1 MTPDRRLLLATFA
14 AAWMPVASVQG
25 TEPSATAAG
34 SFDAID
40 IKGSAVVR
48 IVQGDVDR
56 AVVEGGDEAKALVHL
71 TISRDTLRISATGDW
86 KFWNSKRVAV
96 TVTVRNLRR
105 LSVSGA
111 ADVTASGPLRTSIL
125 TVDISGA
132 GLARFDQLQADELR
146 FSVSGQGDGQVAGT
160 ADRLRVHISGH
171 SEFRGE
177 DLRTRVA
184 DVSVSGVGELK
195 LWVTQEL
202 TASFS
207 GVGTVDYW
215 GSPTVRRSIAGVGK
229 LNDRG
234 PKRTGS

>member
-1 MTPDRRLLLATFA
+1 
-14 AAWMPVASVQG
+14 
-25 TEPSATAAG
+25 
-34 SFDAID
+34 
-40 IKGSAVVR
+40 
-48 IVQGDVDR
+48 
-56 AVVEGGDEAKALVHL
+56 
-71 TISRDTLRISATGDW
+71 
-86 KFWNSKRVAV
+86 
-96 TVTVRNLRR
+96 
-105 LSVSGA
+105 
-111 ADVTASGPLRTSIL
+111 
-125 TVDISGA
+125 
-132 GLARFDQLQADELR
+132 
-146 FSVSGQGDGQVAGT
+146 GT